1 MYSLHVLKLLFNNLI
16 TSGLFVAVAL
26 TVLEVISK
34 RVNLV
39 GFYAFTSASF
49 FLINLMQYYKLRVEK
64 SITKYNFLV
73 HTTIGGIVWVGYTL
87 LMYLLY
93 KYNFSTEQNIAITLI
108 IYILVTAVY
117 FYFTTNNKL
126 NFKE

>member
-49 FLINLMQYYKLRVEK
+49 FLINLMQYYK
-64 SITKYNFLV
+64 
-73 HTTIGGIVWVGYTL
+73 
-87 LMYLLY
+87 
-93 KYNFSTEQNIAITLI
+93 
-108 IYILVTAVY
+108 
-117 FYFTTNNKL
+117 
-126 NFKE
+126 